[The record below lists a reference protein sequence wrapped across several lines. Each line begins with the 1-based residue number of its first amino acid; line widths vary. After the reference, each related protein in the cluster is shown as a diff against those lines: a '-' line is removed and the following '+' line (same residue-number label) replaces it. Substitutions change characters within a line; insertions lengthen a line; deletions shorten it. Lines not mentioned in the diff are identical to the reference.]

1 MVTRARNTNDLQV
14 TAVAIISECV
24 CICCVSSESALT
36 CDFRE
41 CCFAAMMLMDI
52 DNEMIDFTIQ
62 YSVFHW
68 HSLESYRHFQNL
80 AEYIKCV
87 TFLYCIY

>member
-1 MVTRARNTNDLQV
+1 
-14 TAVAIISECV
+14 
-24 CICCVSSESALT
+24 
-36 CDFRE
+36 
-41 CCFAAMMLMDI
+41 MMLMDI

-87 TFLYCIY
+87 TFLYCIYQCNVLSALIPVGSDKTYLPSCFQVSHGLPLPFGSLLTQNILYHTT